1 MGEGTT
7 RTVLNGLDGAELSEL
22 ASFYRELHANP
33 ELSSAEHR
41 TAAEIARRVEK
52 LGCQVTTGVGG
63 TGVVG
68 VLRNGA
74 GPTVLLR
81 ADFDGLP
88 VREETGLPYASTA
101 TGVDPD
107 GREVPVMHACGHDM
121 HVTCLVGALGLLA
134 RSLDA
139 WSGTVLAVFQ
149 PAEETGTGAR
159 AMVDDGL
166 FERFGRPDVVL
177 GQHVAPYPAGMVGL
191 HAGPAFAAT
200 DALRIR
206 MFGKGAHGSRPE
218 SSIDPVV
225 MAAATVLRLQTLV
238 SREIAAT
245 ETAVVTVGSLHAGTK
260 DNIIPAEAELRV
272 NIRSYTPEVRTALL
286 AGVERIVRAEAAAS
300 GATREPAFT
309 PLDSFPVLVNDQAAA
324 DRARAALVAQLGE
337 RCVAD
342 PGPVTGSEDVGAFGA
357 AAGVPTCYWLFGGT
371 DPAEYARAE
380 AAGRV
385 AQDIPSNH
393 SPHFAPVIE
402 PTLSTGVTAL
412 VTVALAWLGRG

>member
-1 MGEGTT
+1 MGE
-7 RTVLNGLDGAELSEL
+7 LALDGPELAELAGL
-22 ASFYRELHANP
+22 YRELHANP
-33 ELSSAEHR
+33 ELSGAEHR

-52 LGCQVTTGVGG
+52 LGYQVTTGVGG

-68 VLRNGA
+68 VLRNGE

-101 TGVDPD
+101 VGVDPD
-107 GREVPVMHACGHDM
+107 GKEVPVMHACGHDM
-121 HVTCLVGALGLLA
+121 HVTCLVGALGLLV
-134 RSLDA
+134 RGRKA

-149 PAEETGTGAR
+149 PAEETGTGAL
-159 AMVDDGL
+159 AMVADGL

-218 SSIDPVV
+218 SAIDPVV
-225 MAAATVLRLQTLV
+225 MAAATVLRLQTVV

-272 NIRSYTPEVRTALL
+272 NIRSYTPEVRAAVL

-300 GATREPAFT
+300 GAVREPEFT
-309 PLDSFPVLVNDQAAA
+309 PLDSFPVLVNDHAAV
-324 DRARAALVAQLGE
+324 DRARAALVARLGE
-337 RCVAD
+337 RSVVD

-357 AAGVPTCYWLFGGT
+357 AAGVPTCYWLFGGA

-385 AQDIPSNH
+385 AQDVPSNH

-402 PTLSTGVTAL
+402 PTLSTGITAL
-412 VTVALAWLGRG
+412 VTVATAWLGRD

>member
-1 MGEGTT
+1 MGD
-7 RTVLNGLDGAELSEL
+7 RVLDGLDDTLRAELAAL
-22 ASFYRELHANP
+22 YRELHAAP
-33 ELSSAEHR
+33 ELSGAEHG
-41 TAAEIARRVEK
+41 TAAEIAARLRRIDCE
-52 LGCQVTTGVGG
+52 VTTGVGG

-68 VLRNGA
+68 LLRNGD
-74 GPTVLLR
+74 GPTVMLR

-88 VREETGLPYASTA
+88 VREQTGLPYASTA

-107 GREVPVMHACGHDM
+107 GKEVSVMHACGHDM
-121 HVTCLVGALGLLA
+121 HVTCLVGALTVLA
-134 RSLDA
+134 GAREG

-149 PAEETGTGAR
+149 PAEETATGAQ

-166 FERFGRPDVVL
+166 FERFGRPEVVL
-177 GQHVAPYPAGMVGL
+177 GQHVAPYPAGMVGV

-200 DALRIR
+200 DSLRIT
-206 MFGKGAHGSRPE
+206 MFGRGAHGSRPE
-218 SSIDPVV
+218 AAIDPVV
-225 MAAATVLRLQTLV
+225 MAAATVLRLQTVV

-245 ETAVVTVGSLHAGTK
+245 ETAVVTVGSLQAGTK
-260 DNIIPAEAELRV
+260 DNIIPAEAELKV
-272 NIRSYTPEVRTALL
+272 NIRSYTPEVRAAVL

-300 GATREPAFT
+300 GATREPEIT
-309 PLDSFPVLVNDQAAA
+309 PLDRFPALVNDPAAV
-324 DRARAALVAQLGE
+324 DRARAALVAVLGE
-337 RCVAD
+337 RAVVD

-402 PTLSTGVTAL
+402 PTLGTGVTAL
-412 VTVALAWLGRG
+412 VMVALAWLGGQ

>member
-1 MGEGTT
+1 MGE
-7 RTVLNGLDGAELSEL
+7 LALDGPELAELAGL
-22 ASFYRELHANP
+22 YRELHANP
-33 ELSSAEHR
+33 ELSGAEHR

-52 LGCQVTTGVGG
+52 LGYQVTTGVGG

-68 VLRNGA
+68 VLRNGE

-101 TGVDPD
+101 VGVDPD
-107 GREVPVMHACGHDM
+107 GKEVPVMHACGHDM
-121 HVTCLVGALGLLA
+121 HVTCLVGALGLLV
-134 RSLDA
+134 RGRKA

-149 PAEETGTGAR
+149 PAEETGTGAL
-159 AMVDDGL
+159 AMVADGL

-218 SSIDPVV
+218 SAIDPVV
-225 MAAATVLRLQTLV
+225 MAAATVLRLQTVV

-272 NIRSYTPEVRTALL
+272 NIRSYTPEVRAAVL

-300 GATREPAFT
+300 GAVREPEFT
-309 PLDSFPVLVNDQAAA
+309 PLDSFPVLVNDHAAV
-324 DRARAALVAQLGE
+324 DRARAALVARLGE
-337 RCVAD
+337 RSVVD

-357 AAGVPTCYWLFGGT
+357 AAGVPTCYWLFGGA

-380 AAGRV
+380 AAYRV
-385 AQDIPSNH
+385 AQDVPSNH

-402 PTLSTGVTAL
+402 PTLSTGITAL
-412 VTVALAWLGRG
+412 VTVATAWLGRD

>member
-7 RTVLNGLDGAELSEL
+7 RAVPDEPDLAELAAL
-22 ASFYRELHANP
+22 YRELHANP
-33 ELSSAEHR
+33 ELSGAEHR
-41 TAAEIARRVEK
+41 TAAEVARRVAG
-52 LGCQVTTGVGG
+52 LGYRVTTGVGG

-68 VLRNGA
+68 VLRNGP

-81 ADFDGLP
+81 ADLDGLP

-107 GREVPVMHACGHDM
+107 GREVPVMHACGHDL
-121 HVTCLVGALGLLA
+121 HVSCLVGALGVLA
-134 RSLDA
+134 RSPDA

-149 PAEETGTGAR
+149 PAEETGTGAQ
-159 AMVDDGL
+159 AMVDDSL

-177 GQHVAPYPAGMVGL
+177 GQHVVPYPAGMVGL

-200 DALRIR
+200 DSLRIR

-218 SSIDPVV
+218 TGIDPVV
-225 MAAATVLRLQTLV
+225 MAAATVLRLQTVV

-245 ETAVVTVGSLHAGTK
+245 ETAVVTVGSLHAGSK
-260 DNIIPAEAELRV
+260 DNVIPAEAELTV
-272 NIRSYTPEVRTALL
+272 NVRSYTPAVRAAAL
-286 AGVERIVRAEAAAS
+286 AGIERIVRAEAAAS
-300 GATREPAFT
+300 GATREPEFT
-309 PLDSFPVLVNDQAAA
+309 PLDSFPVLVNDRAAV
-324 DRARAALVAQLGE
+324 DRARAALVARLGE
-337 RCVAD
+337 RSVVD

-357 AAGVPTCYWLFGGT
+357 AAGVPTCYWLLGGT

-393 SPHFAPVIE
+393 SPHYAPVIE
-402 PTLSTGVTAL
+402 PTLGTGVTAL
-412 VTVALAWLGRG
+412 VTVALAWLGT

>member
-1 MGEGTT
+1 MGEGTK
-7 RTVLNGLDGAELSEL
+7 RAVLNGPDGAELAEL
-22 ASFYRELHANP
+22 ASLYRELHANP

-52 LGCQVTTGVGG
+52 LGYEVTAGVGG

-200 DALRIR
+200 DGLRIR

-218 SSIDPVV
+218 AAIDPVV

-300 GATREPAFT
+300 GATLEPEFT
-309 PLDSFPVLVNDQAAA
+309 PLDSFPVLVNDQAAV

-412 VTVALAWLGRG
+412 VTVALAWLAA